1 MEDTAFIKPP
11 EKIPFYLK
19 IGLLISRMIVK
30 KDLLAPRLLA
40 WYPKAAIGSAAL
52 EALVA
57 HGKGDLNKRILKLVR
72 IQVSLSVACPFCI
85 DMNSFEYKKD
95 GLSEA
100 EIKGLMDEG
109 GFAIVASFSAKEKLA
124 LEYANLISQTP
135 VVIPEEFIK
144 KLKAD
149 FTEREIVILATTAAQ
164 VNYWARLLKALGVPA
179 AGFSDSCS
187 IKNRQ

>member
-19 IGLLISRMIVK
+19 IGLLISRVIVK

-85 DMNSFEYKKD
+85 DMNSFEYKND

-164 VNYWARLLKALGVPA
+164 VNYWARLLKSLGVPP

>member
-11 EKIPFYLK
+11 EKIPFYIK
-19 IGLLISRMIVK
+19 IGLLISRIIVK

-100 EIKGLMDEG
+100 EIKGLMDES
-109 GFAIVASFSAKEKLA
+109 GFAMVASFSAKEKLA

-164 VNYWARLLKALGVPA
+164 VNYWARLLKSLGVPP